1 MKILVVMR
9 KSECRLNALIV
20 GGRIALA
27 THSDITV
34 LFVLPKIPDRF
45 DEYFEADVDQTGRS
59 LKDRVETSHQI
70 DQRVLDEARQV
81 LERMNIRAEVMLKQG
96 DPVKEAIKESVRGG
110 YGLIVVGS
118 RALHGIKAKFES
130 FSERLI
136 EHASIPVLVAS
147 HVSDLSTILLCVE
160 GTEQSRLT
168 TEYARDFARAVNAQ
182 VTILSVARTEKEL
195 EKAHDVVEFA
205 QKILEEAG
213 IISTVKVRV
222 GDPKSEIEKESVNY
236 ALVLVGSHKFGIL
249 ETLLLSNPS
258 LDIVEKSKA
267 PTLVVRDDE

>member
-1 MKILVVMR
+1 MNILVVLR

-34 LFVLPKIPDRF
+34 LFVLPKVPERF
-45 DEYFEADVDQTGRS
+45 DEYFEADTDKRGQS
-59 LKDRVETSHQI
+59 IKDRVETSHQI
-70 DQRVLDEARQV
+70 DQRLLEEAQQM
-81 LERMNIRAEVMLKQG
+81 LAGINIHAEVMLKQG

-110 YGLIVVGS
+110 YDLMVVGS

-147 HVSDLSTILLCVE
+147 CVSDVSTILLCVE
-160 GTEQSRLT
+160 GTEQSRIT
-168 TEYARDFARAVNAQ
+168 AEYARDFAKAVNAQ
-182 VTILSVARTEKEL
+182 VTVLSVAKTEKER
-195 EKAHDVVEFA
+195 EKAQKAVEHA
-205 QKILEEAG
+205 QAILNKAG
-213 IISTVKVRV
+213 IETKVKIRV
-222 GDPKSEIEKESVNY
+222 GDPKTEIEKESVNY
-236 ALVLVGSHKFGIL
+236 GLVLVGSHKFGIL

-267 PTLVVRDDE
+267 PTLVVKDEE

>member
-1 MKILVVMR
+1 MNILVVMR

-34 LFVLPKIPDRF
+34 LFVLPKVPERF
-45 DEYFEADVDQTGRS
+45 DEYLEAHVDRKGES
-59 LKDRVETSHQI
+59 IKDRVETSHQI
-70 DQRVLDEARQV
+70 DQRVLEEARQM
-81 LERMNIRAEVMLKQG
+81 LAGMNIRTEVMLKQG

-110 YGLIVVGS
+110 YDLIVVGS
-118 RALHGIKAKFES
+118 RALCGIKAKFES

-147 HVSDLSTILLCVE
+147 CVSDLSSILLCVE

-168 TEYARDFARAVNAQ
+168 AEYARDFAKAIDAQ
-182 VTILSVARTEKEL
+182 VTILSVAKNEKEL
-195 EKAHDVVEFA
+195 GNAHKAVEYA
-205 QKILEEAG
+205 QAILQEAG
-213 IISTVKVRV
+213 IEPDVKVRV
-222 GDPKSEIEKESVNY
+222 GDTKKEIEKESVKY
-236 ALVLVGSHKFGIL
+236 GLVLVGSHKFGIL

-267 PTLVVRDDE
+267 PTLVVKDEE

>member
-34 LFVLPKIPDRF
+34 LFVLPRVPDRF
-45 DEYFEADVDQTGRS
+45 DEYFEADVGQTGRS

-70 DQRVLDEARQV
+70 DHRVLDEAQRV
-81 LERMNIRAEVMLKQG
+81 LAGMNIRAEVMLKQG
-96 DPVKEAIKESVRGG
+96 DPVKEAIKESVRGK
-110 YGLIVVGS
+110 YDLIVVGS

-147 HVSDLSTILLCVE
+147 HVSDLSNILLCVE

-168 TEYARDFARAVNAQ
+168 AEYARDFARAVNAR

-195 EKAHDVVEFA
+195 EKAQNAVEYA
-205 QKILEEAG
+205 QKILQESA
-213 IISTVKVRV
+213 IDTTVKVRV
-222 GDPKSEIEKESVNY
+222 GDPKIEIEKESVNY

-258 LDIVEKSKA
+258 LEILEKSKA
-267 PTLVVRDDE
+267 STLVVRDEE